1 MSTLSETAIKS
12 GDLLNRLVLDYKT
25 TEKVGR
31 VKQLWLDVKTHQVTG
46 LTCAS
51 GMLGREQHSFS
62 WDKIETIGKDSIL
75 VNLEEQE
82 EVEQPELIDRVIGLG
97 VWTDGGNK
105 AGKLIEYCL
114 DPQTGAVVDYLFVSN
129 GWRGITHG
137 TYRLPP
143 SGVISIGSKRIIFA
157 EAMVENPVQYEEGL
171 GGKIRH
177 AQESIKEDYVHSQ
190 EDFAVAVKN
199 TQKFAS
205 QLQEKAQ
212 QATEKAKEKLSEFKA
227 KASEDRQTAVETD
240 SENDLSTIESDSEFN
255 NQKTV

>member
-1 MSTLSETAIKS
+1 MSTLLETAIKS
-12 GDLLNRLVLDYKT
+12 GNLLNRLVLDYKT

-51 GMLGREQHSFS
+51 GLLGRERHSFS

-82 EVEQPELIDRVIGLG
+82 EVEQPELIDRVIGLE
-97 VWTDGGNK
+97 VWTDGGDK
-105 AGKLIEYCL
+105 AGKLIEYCI
-114 DPQTGAVVDYLFVSN
+114 DAQTGAVVDYVFVSN
-129 GWRGITHG
+129 GWRGVTHG

-143 SGVISIGSKRIIFA
+143 SAVISVGSKRIIFA
-157 EAMVENPVQYEEGL
+157 EAMVENAVQYEEGL
-171 GGKIRH
+171 GEKIRH
-177 AQESIKEDYVHSQ
+177 AKEFIKEDYVHSK

-199 TQKFAS
+199 TQEVAS

-212 QATEKAKEKLSEFKA
+212 QATEKAKEKLSELKA
-227 KASEDRQTAVETD
+227 KASEDRQISAETD
-240 SENDLSTIESDSEFN
+240 SENDLSTTDSDSEF
-255 NQKTV
+255 KTKNTV